1 MHVVVN
7 HLHLRE
13 PPTDASVQAAGP
25 WTREHIVPLL
35 ERGTERSAG
44 ELIAPAR
51 A

>member
-1 MHVVVN
+1 MHLVVN

-13 PPTDASVQAAGP
+13 PLTDASVQAAR
-25 WTREHIVPLL
+25 REHIVPLL
-35 ERGTERSAG
+35 ERGTERSVG